1 MIDFGYVMKEKCPRC
16 GRPARFG
23 IRFCPF
29 CGQYAGNDGPRFR
42 LRAAQ
47 EIHEMYAAQGTGE
60 NSSRPGQEKASAKIV
75 SAAEGI
81 AKAAAPI
88 GSVFGKART
97 AVFDLMEQGE
107 AAADSDIQ
115 PFFFHISGMECGIL
129 EMKGRIEIDG
139 DNAAFSCDSRGGY
152 FECRSPEGY
161 LFNGEKP
168 AGRRKYYLRNG
179 DTLAVAG
186 KSNDSSKGRV
196 PEIYAYSVM
205 NQKETV
211 WHRAEINE
219 ALSETL
225 SCIWIRGDTQGLVH
239 LRPGTEENSVRL
251 NNHDLTAETVLRVFD
266 RVETDGRNFILM
278 PEGLMAQ
285 EMLSPE
291 EKKSLALFVNHIAKD
306 ELLDVNIRERTAT
319 MPGGGTKRLLR
330 DIHLTVKPGEMVLI
344 LGGSGAGKTTF
355 INAVMGNEKADAEIR
370 LGSFDLYKD
379 FDKVKRMI
387 GSVPQFDLLRPND
400 TVHMTLKN
408 AAQMKLP
415 REFTSD
421 ERLLEGR
428 IMEVLRKLSLEKEDA
443 SLVSK
448 LSGGQRKRLSVAT
461 EYISDPAM
469 FILDEPDSGLDG
481 YQSRLLMQNL
491 RAIADDDKIV
501 MVISH
506 APDRTPELYDKV
518 IVLAKS
524 TAENCGQLAFF
535 GSVPEALDFFD
546 TDSLEMVVGRVEQ
559 DPDKYIEKYQR
570 SAVQIQEELTAVQ
583 TQEELTAVQTQEE
596 LT

>member
-1 MIDFGYVMKEKCPRC
+1 MDLRYVLKENCPRC
-16 GRPARFG
+16 GKKTRFG

-47 EIHEMYAAQGTGE
+47 EVHEMYAGQGAGE
-60 NSSRPGQEKASAKIV
+60 NPPGSGQEKDITGTGPARMA

-81 AKAAAPI
+81 AKMAAPI
-88 GSVFGKART
+88 GSIFGKART
-97 AVFDLMEQGE
+97 AVFDVMEQGE
-107 AAADSDIQ
+107 AAADPEIQ
-115 PFFFHISGMECGIL
+115 PFFFHIRGMECSIL
-129 EMKGRIEIDG
+129 EMKGFLEIDG
-139 DNAAFSCDSRGGY
+139 ENAAFSRDARGAY

-168 AGRRKYYLRNG
+168 AARKKYYLRNG
-179 DTLAVAG
+179 DTLAAG
-186 KSNDSSKGRV
+186 GRTNV
-196 PEIYAYSVM
+196 RLPEVYAYSVM

-211 WHRAEINE
+211 WHRTEISEGLSE
-219 ALSETL
+219 ALSC
-225 SCIWIRGDTQGLVH
+225 SRVRGDAQGLVH
-239 LRPGTEENSVRL
+239 VSPGTPEDPVLL
-251 NNHDLTAETVLRVFD
+251 NNQELTAETVLRVFD
-266 RVETDGRNFILM
+266 RVETEGRNFILM

-285 EMLSPE
+285 EALSPE

-306 ELLDVNIRERTAT
+306 EQLDVNIRERTAAV
-319 MPGGGTKRLLR
+319 PGGGTRRLLR
-330 DIHLTVKPGEMVLI
+330 DIRLTVRPGEMVLI

-428 IMEVLRKLSLEKEDA
+428 IMEVLRKLSLEKEDGT
-443 SLVSK
+443 LVSK

-524 TAENCGQLAFF
+524 TAENCGQLAFY
-535 GSVPEALDFFD
+535 GSVPEALDFFE

-559 DPDKYIEKYQR
+559 DPDKYIEKYR
-570 SAVQIQEELTAVQ
+570 HRRLLTEEGQV
-583 TQEELTAVQTQEE
+583 
-596 LT
+596 

>member
-1 MIDFGYVMKEKCPRC
+1 MDLRYVLKENCPRC
-16 GRPARFG
+16 GKKTRFG

-29 CGQYAGNDGPRFR
+29 CGQYTGNDGPRFR

-47 EIHEMYAAQGTGE
+47 EIHEMYAGQNAGADIL
-60 NSSRPGQEKASAKIV
+60 SPGKEKAPSKMV

-88 GSVFGKART
+88 GSIFGKART
-97 AVFDLMEQGE
+97 AVFDVMEQGE
-107 AAADSDIQ
+107 AAADPEIQ
-115 PFFFHISGMECGIL
+115 PFFFHIRDMECGIL
-129 EMKGRIEIDG
+129 EMKGRIGIDG
-139 DNAAFSCDSRGGY
+139 ENAVFFRDSRGGY
-152 FECRSPEGY
+152 FECRNPEGF

-168 AGRRKYYLRNG
+168 AAREKYYLRNG
-179 DTLAVAG
+179 DTLSFTDRAG
-186 KSNDSSKGRV
+186 GRE
-196 PEIYAYSVM
+196 PEVYAYSVM
-205 NQKETV
+205 NQKDTV
-211 WHRAEINE
+211 WHRTEINE
-219 ALSETL
+219 TLGDVL
-225 SCIWIRGDTQGLVH
+225 SCSLIRGDAEGLVH
-239 LRPGTEENSVRL
+239 VSPGTPGNPVRL
-251 NNHDLTAETVLRVFD
+251 NNRDLTAETVLRTLD
-266 RVETDGRNFILM
+266 RVEADGRNFILM
-278 PEGLMAQ
+278 PGGLMAQ
-285 EMLSPE
+285 EALSPE
-291 EKKSLALFVNHIAKD
+291 EKKSLALFVNHITKD
-306 ELLDVNIRERTAT
+306 EQLDINIRERTAAV
-319 MPGGGTKRLLR
+319 PGGGTRRLLR
-330 DIHLTVKPGEMVLI
+330 DIRLTVKPGEMVLI

-370 LGSFDLYKD
+370 LGSFDLYRD

-415 REFTSD
+415 REFTTD

-428 IMEVLRKLSLEKEDA
+428 IMEVLRKLSLEKEDW

-524 TAENCGQLAFF
+524 TAENCGQLAFY
-535 GSVPEALDFFD
+535 GSVPEALAFFE

-559 DPDKYIEKYQR
+559 DPDKYIEKYQH
-570 SAVQIQEELTAVQ
+570 SMLPAEEGQ
-583 TQEELTAVQTQEE
+583 K
-596 LT
+596 

>member
-1 MIDFGYVMKEKCPRC
+1 MDLRYVLKENCPRC
-16 GRPARFG
+16 GKKTRFG

-47 EIHEMYAAQGTGE
+47 EVHEMYAGQGAGE
-60 NSSRPGQEKASAKIV
+60 NPPGSGQEKDITGTGPARMA

-81 AKAAAPI
+81 AKMAAPI
-88 GSVFGKART
+88 GSIFGKART
-97 AVFDLMEQGE
+97 AVFDVMEQGE
-107 AAADSDIQ
+107 AAADPEIQ
-115 PFFFHISGMECGIL
+115 PFFFHIRGMECSIL
-129 EMKGRIEIDG
+129 EMKGFLEIDG
-139 DNAAFSCDSRGGY
+139 ENAAFSRDARGAY

-168 AGRRKYYLRNG
+168 AARKKYYLRNG
-179 DTLAVAG
+179 DTLAAG
-186 KSNDSSKGRV
+186 GRTNGRL
-196 PEIYAYSVM
+196 PEVYAYSVM

-211 WHRAEINE
+211 WHRTEISE
-219 ALSETL
+219 GLSETL
-225 SCIWIRGDTQGLVH
+225 SCSRVRGDAQGLVH
-239 LRPGTEENSVRL
+239 VSPGTPEAPVLL
-251 NNHDLTAETVLRVFD
+251 NNRDLTAETVLRVFD

-285 EMLSPE
+285 EALSPE

-306 ELLDVNIRERTAT
+306 EQLDVNIRERTAAV
-319 MPGGGTKRLLR
+319 PGVGTRRLLR
-330 DIHLTVKPGEMVLI
+330 DIRLTVRTGEMVLI

-379 FDKVKRMI
+379 FDKIKRMI

-428 IMEVLRKLSLEKEDA
+428 IMEVLRKLSLEKEDGT
-443 SLVSK
+443 LVSK

-524 TAENCGQLAFF
+524 TAENCGQLAFY
-535 GSVPEALDFFD
+535 GSVPEALDFFE

-559 DPDKYIEKYQR
+559 DPDKYIEKYR
-570 SAVQIQEELTAVQ
+570 HSKLPIEEGQ
-583 TQEELTAVQTQEE
+583 K
-596 LT
+596 

>member
-1 MIDFGYVMKEKCPRC
+1 MDLRYVLKERCPRC

-29 CGQYAGNDGPRFR
+29 CGQYTGNDGPRFR

-47 EIHEMYAAQGTGE
+47 EIHEMYAGQNAGADIL
-60 NSSRPGQEKASAKIV
+60 SPGKEKTPSKMV

-88 GSVFGKART
+88 GSIFGKART
-97 AVFDLMEQGE
+97 AVFDVMEQGE
-107 AAADSDIQ
+107 AAADPEIQ
-115 PFFFHISGMECGIL
+115 PFFFHIRGMECSIL
-129 EMKGRIEIDG
+129 EMKGFLEIDG
-139 DNAAFSCDSRGGY
+139 ENAAFSRDARGAY

-168 AGRRKYYLRNG
+168 AARKKYYLRNG
-179 DTLAVAG
+179 DTLAAG
-186 KSNDSSKGRV
+186 GRTNV
-196 PEIYAYSVM
+196 RLPEVYAYSVM
-205 NQKETV
+205 NQKKTV
-211 WHRAEINE
+211 WHRTEISE
-219 ALSETL
+219 GLSETL
-225 SCIWIRGDTQGLVH
+225 SCSRVRGDAQGLVH
-239 LRPGTEENSVRL
+239 VSPGTPEATVLL
-251 NNHDLTAETVLRVFD
+251 NNRDLTAETVLRVFD

-285 EMLSPE
+285 EALSPE

-306 ELLDVNIRERTAT
+306 EQLDVNIRERTAAV
-319 MPGGGTKRLLR
+319 PGGGTRRLLR
-330 DIHLTVKPGEMVLI
+330 DIRLTVRPGEMVLI

-428 IMEVLRKLSLEKEDA
+428 IMEVLRKLSLEKEDGT
-443 SLVSK
+443 LVSK

-524 TAENCGQLAFF
+524 TAENCGQLAFY
-535 GSVPEALDFFD
+535 GSVPEALDFFE

-559 DPDKYIEKYQR
+559 DPDKYIEKYR
-570 SAVQIQEELTAVQ
+570 HRRLLTEEGQV
-583 TQEELTAVQTQEE
+583 
-596 LT
+596 

>member
-1 MIDFGYVMKEKCPRC
+1 MDLRYVLKENCPRC
-16 GRPARFG
+16 GKKTRFG

-47 EIHEMYAAQGTGE
+47 EVHEMYAGQNAGADIL
-60 NSSRPGQEKASAKIV
+60 SPGQEKVPSKMG

-81 AKAAAPI
+81 AKMAAPI
-88 GSVFGKART
+88 GSIFGKART
-97 AVFDLMEQGE
+97 AVFDVMEQGE
-107 AAADSDIQ
+107 AAADPEIQ
-115 PFFFHISGMECGIL
+115 PFFFHIRGMECSIL
-129 EMKGRIEIDG
+129 EMKGFLEIDG
-139 DNAAFSCDSRGGY
+139 ENAAFSRDARGAY

-168 AGRRKYYLRNG
+168 AARKKYYLRNG
-179 DTLAVAG
+179 DTLAAG
-186 KSNDSSKGRV
+186 GRTNV
-196 PEIYAYSVM
+196 RLPEVYAYSVM

-211 WHRAEINE
+211 WYRTEISE
-219 ALSETL
+219 GLSETL
-225 SCIWIRGDTQGLVH
+225 SCSRVRGDAQGLVH
-239 LRPGTEENSVRL
+239 VSPGTPEAPVLL
-251 NNHDLTAETVLRVFD
+251 NNRDLTAETVLRVFD

-285 EMLSPE
+285 EALSPE
-291 EKKSLALFVNHIAKD
+291 EEKSLALFVNHIAKD
-306 ELLDVNIRERTAT
+306 EQLDVNIRERTAAV
-319 MPGGGTKRLLR
+319 PGGGTRRLLR
-330 DIHLTVKPGEMVLI
+330 DIRLTVRPGEMVLI

-428 IMEVLRKLSLEKEDA
+428 IMEVLRKLSLEKEDGT
-443 SLVSK
+443 LVSK

-524 TAENCGQLAFF
+524 TAENCGQLAFY
-535 GSVPEALDFFD
+535 GSVPEALDFFE

-559 DPDKYIEKYQR
+559 DPDKYIEKYR
-570 SAVQIQEELTAVQ
+570 HRRLLTEEGQV
-583 TQEELTAVQTQEE
+583 
-596 LT
+596 

>member
-1 MIDFGYVMKEKCPRC
+1 MDFRFVLQDTCPRC
-16 GRPARFG
+16 GKKTRFG

-42 LRAAQ
+42 LRAPQ
-47 EIHEMYAAQGTGE
+47 EVHEAFARQISGEGESVSLREKDTAGT
-60 NSSRPGQEKASAKIV
+60 ASAKLL

-81 AKAAAPI
+81 ARAAAPV
-88 GSVFGKART
+88 GSVIGKART

-107 AAADSDIQ
+107 AAADPEIQ
-115 PFFFHISGMECGIL
+115 PFFFHIRGMECGIL
-129 EMKGRIEIDG
+129 ETKDRIGVEG
-139 DNAAFSCDSRGGY
+139 DDAAFSRDSRGVY
-152 FECRSPEGY
+152 FQCLSPEGF
-161 LFNGEKP
+161 LFNGEMP
-168 AGRRKYYLRNG
+168 AARKKYYLRNG
-179 DTLAVAG
+179 DTLAVEG
-186 KSNDSSKGRV
+186 SGDRV
-196 PEIYAYSVM
+196 PEVFAYSVM
-205 NQKETV
+205 NQKGTA
-211 WHRAEINE
+211 WHRHKINE
-219 ALSETL
+219 ALGEAL
-225 SCIWIRGDTQGLVH
+225 SCGWIRGDAQGLAHVM
-239 LRPGTEENSVRL
+239 PGTGNGPVRL
-251 NNHDLTAETVLRVFD
+251 NNRELTAETVLRVFD
-266 RVETDGRNFILM
+266 RVESEGRNLVLM

-285 EMLSPE
+285 EALTPE
-291 EKKSLALFVNHIAKD
+291 ENKSLALFVNHIARD
-306 ELLDVNIRERTAT
+306 EELDINIRERTASV
-319 MPGGGTKRLLR
+319 PGEGTRRLLK
-330 DIHLTVKPGEMVLI
+330 DIRLTVNPGEMVLI

-370 LGSFDLYKD
+370 LGSFDLYRD

-421 ERLLEGR
+421 ERLLEER
-428 IMEVLRKLSLEKEDA
+428 IMEVLRKLSLEKEDGT
-443 SLVSK
+443 LVSK

-524 TAENCGQLAFF
+524 AAENCGQLAFY
-535 GSVPEALDFFD
+535 GNISDALEFFE
-546 TDSLEMVVGRVEQ
+546 TDSLEMVVARIEQ
-559 DPDKYIEKYQR
+559 DPDGFIAKYR
-570 SAVQIQEELTAVQ
+570 HRTAPAEEGSL
-583 TQEELTAVQTQEE
+583 
-596 LT
+596 

>member
-1 MIDFGYVMKEKCPRC
+1 MDLTYVQKENCPRC
-16 GRPARFG
+16 GRKARFG

-29 CGQYAGNDGPRFR
+29 CGQYVGNDGPRFR
-42 LRAAQ
+42 LTVPP
-47 EIHEMYAAQGTGE
+47 EMLERSAGDSAVQDGLFPEPE
-60 NSSRPGQEKASAKIV
+60 NASGRFA

-81 AKAAAPI
+81 SKAAAPI
-88 GSVFGKART
+88 GNLLGKART
-97 AVFDLMEQGE
+97 AVFDVMEQGE
-107 AAADSDIQ
+107 TAADPEIQ
-115 PFFFHISGMECGIL
+115 PFFFHFREAACDIVQL
-129 EMKGRIEIDG
+129 KGKIEIDG
-139 DNAAFSCDSRGGY
+139 DAAVIGLDSRGG
-152 FECRSPEGY
+152 FFVCRDPEGY
-161 LFNGEKP
+161 LFNGERP
-168 AGRRKYYLRNG
+168 AGRKKYYFRNG
-179 DTLAVAG
+179 DTLADTAG
-186 KSNDSSKGRV
+186 HGGHG
-196 PEIYAYSVM
+196 PEVYAYSVM
-205 NQKETV
+205 NQKETA
-211 WHRAEINE
+211 WGRAEISDGLSA
-219 ALSETL
+219 ALSENR
-225 SCIWIRGDTQGLVH
+225 IRGDQDGLVH
-239 LRPGTEENSVRL
+239 VIPGPGEDPSRL
-251 NNHDLTAETVLRVFD
+251 NNRELSSEAVLRVFD
-266 RVETDGRNFILM
+266 RVEVSGRNFILL

-285 EMLSPE
+285 AALSPE
-291 EKKSLALFVNHIAKD
+291 ERKSLALFVNHIGK
-306 ELLDVNIRERTAT
+306 EEQLEVNIRERTAAI
-319 MPGGGTKRLLR
+319 PGGGTRRLLK
-330 DIHLTVKPGEMVLI
+330 DIRLTVKPGEMVLI

-370 LGSFDLYKD
+370 LGSYDLYKD

-421 ERLLEGR
+421 ERLLEAR
-428 IMEVLRKLSLEKEDA
+428 IMEVLGKLSLEKEDG

-491 RAIADDDKIV
+491 RTIADDDKIV

-506 APDRTPELYDKV
+506 APDRTPELYNKV

-524 TAENCGQLAFF
+524 TAENCGQLAFY
-535 GSVPEALDFFD
+535 GSVEEALTFFE

-559 DPDKYIEKYQR
+559 DPDGYIEKYRR
-570 SAVQIQEELTAVQ
+570 SAVSAEEEQL
-583 TQEELTAVQTQEE
+583 
-596 LT
+596 

>member
-1 MIDFGYVMKEKCPRC
+1 MDLRYVLKENCPRC
-16 GRPARFG
+16 GKKTRFG

-47 EIHEMYAAQGTGE
+47 EVHEMYAGQNAGADIL
-60 NSSRPGQEKASAKIV
+60 SPGQEKVPSKMG

-81 AKAAAPI
+81 AKMAAPI
-88 GSVFGKART
+88 GSIFGKART
-97 AVFDLMEQGE
+97 AVFDVMEQGE
-107 AAADSDIQ
+107 AAADPEIQ
-115 PFFFHISGMECGIL
+115 PFFFHIRGMECSIL
-129 EMKGRIEIDG
+129 EMKGFLEIDG
-139 DNAAFSCDSRGGY
+139 ENAAFSRDARGAY

-168 AGRRKYYLRNG
+168 AARKKYYLRNG
-179 DTLAVAG
+179 DTLAVEGRINGKVSDRADDKAG
-186 KSNDSSKGRV
+186 DRSDNGSNGRL
-196 PEIYAYSVM
+196 PEVYAYSVM

-211 WHRAEINE
+211 WHRTEISE
-219 ALSETL
+219 GLSETL
-225 SCIWIRGDTQGLVH
+225 SCSRVRGDVQGLVH
-239 LRPGTEENSVRL
+239 VSPGTPEDPVLL
-251 NNHDLTAETVLRVFD
+251 NNQELTAETVLRVFD
-266 RVETDGRNFILM
+266 RVETEGRNFILM

-285 EMLSPE
+285 EALSPE

-306 ELLDVNIRERTAT
+306 EQLDVNIRERTAAV
-319 MPGGGTKRLLR
+319 PGGGTRRLLR
-330 DIHLTVKPGEMVLI
+330 DIRLTVRPGEMVLI

-428 IMEVLRKLSLEKEDA
+428 IMEVLRKLSLEKEDGT
-443 SLVSK
+443 LVSK

-524 TAENCGQLAFF
+524 TAENCGQLAFY
-535 GSVPEALDFFD
+535 GSVPEALDFFE

-559 DPDKYIEKYQR
+559 DPDKYIEKYR
-570 SAVQIQEELTAVQ
+570 HSKLPTEEGQ
-583 TQEELTAVQTQEE
+583 K
-596 LT
+596 